1 MSKQTVLP
9 RSTEERI
16 QRIIRAIRGWLD
28 NEGGILEK
36 TKEQTIAEGLFQRH
50 DINFMIGHIR
60 QSVTQQSLREWAMA
74 VPEKPAAV
82 NRILCIHPGNLPMVG
97 LQDILAVLLSGHTYH
112 GKLSTRDPWLPDGL
126 LRVLRRHMRADT
138 MQWSTRMPNLAGIR
152 ADALLFAGSG
162 SSLEII
168 KDNVRELD
176 LVGDSCPMLIRTS
189 NFSMAWLSEADG
201 FKPEDQ
207 SSRSTMP
214 SQLDQPARSG
224 PFSDSDLPGSSDSF
238 SQSKP
243 SARAVWLSPLVEAM
257 LRYEGKGCRS
267 VALVIAPVPLG
278 RVAGLLLPAMEAY
291 LKACPFSYY
300 PTRGVRYWKSYLESI
315 GKTVVQAGPV
325 LVTDDPDMAGK
336 EDIICWV
343 EGDRDDVER
352 WRERMG
358 SRLQEVYR
366 IGESLNHAQTPPV
379 DWKPDG
385 FDVLSWIIRNTG

>member
-82 NRILCIHPGNLPMVG
+82 SRILCIHPGNLPMVG

-168 KDNVRELD
+168 KDKMRELD

-201 FKPEDQ
+201 FAPED
-207 SSRSTMP
+207 
-214 SQLDQPARSG
+214 
-224 PFSDSDLPGSSDSF
+224 
-238 SQSKP
+238 P
-243 SARAVWLSPLVEAM
+243 SARTVWLSPLVEAM

-291 LKACPFSYY
+291 LKDCPFSYY
-300 PTRGVRYWKSYLESI
+300 PTSGVRYWKSYLESI

-336 EDIICWV
+336 EDIICWL

-366 IGESLNHAQTPPV
+366 IGESLNRAQTPPV